1 MALPFIVGPHQCS
14 LTHGPDGRPQVEIIS
29 RIRLPLAEFFDALLL
44 SLAEQRLLFPQ
55 PEFGTAQA
63 SMAPVTVGLQ
73 TSGQSGSLTREATP
87 PHWKAA
93 GCAQPKRSPPKVPG
107 RPPRH
112 APKVDPTHEK
122 LLAVLSQASSTP
134 DTEAVGTASTAQD
147 LPTPNNNAG
156 RMLPG
161 VSQYDN
167 QAADSR
173 DSKQQYSP
181 PGRDQRQVRD
191 DGTSEHLPPHR
202 AFAHPKKCP
211 VQ

>member
-14 LTHGPDGRPQVEIIS
+14 HTHGPDGRPQVEIVS

-44 SLAEQRLLFPQ
+44 SLADQRPLFQ
-55 PEFGTAQA
+55 QSGYGTAQA
-63 SMAPVTVGLQ
+63 SPAPFKAGLQ
-73 TSGQSGSLTREATP
+73 TGGHIGPMPREEAP
-87 PHWKAA
+87 PYWKAA

-122 LLAVLSQASSTP
+122 LLAVLSQASSIP

-161 VSQYDN
+161 VS
-167 QAADSR
+167 
-173 DSKQQYSP
+173 
-181 PGRDQRQVRD
+181 V
-191 DGTSEHLPPHR
+191 
-202 AFAHPKKCP
+202 
-211 VQ
+211 